1 MAHRARGHR
10 PSPASVTVTMKAALG
25 GRLVFGASAVLF
37 GIIGLMWHDAD
48 TWQNLPYFKQPI
60 VDDALAIAQV
70 AGGLAIFFRSTA
82 RWGSIV
88 LGVVYAI
95 LTLGCV
101 PSIVAHPNVYGSY
114 VLFFEI
120 LALVCGAF
128 AAFAPAA
135 ARVGMGVCTVSFAW
149 AQIAYL
155 KFTASLV
162 PAWILPNQMFWAIL
176 TTVAFALAA
185 IAILINVRARLAL
198 HLMTIMLAIFGLLVW
213 VPALVTHGEMHGNW
227 SEFALNF
234 LITGSAWLVAAY
246 TDLPRDSLRRSA

>member
-1 MAHRARGHR
+1 
-10 PSPASVTVTMKAALG
+10 MKTAFY

-37 GIIGLMWHDAD
+37 GVIGLMWHDAD
-48 TWQNLPYFKQPI
+48 TWQNLPYFKQP
-60 VDDALAIAQV
+60 VVADVLAIAQI
-70 AGGLAIFFRSTA
+70 AGGVALVFPSTL

-128 AAFAPAA
+128 AAFAPAP
-135 ARVGMGVCTVSFAW
+135 ARIGMGICTVSFAL

-162 PAWILPNQMFWAIL
+162 PSWILPNQMFWAIL

-185 IAILINVRARLAL
+185 IAILINVQALLAL
-198 HLMTIMLAIFGLLVW
+198 RLMTAMLALFGLLVW
-213 VPALVTHGEMHGNW
+213 VPALVTHPEQHGNW

-234 LITGSAWLVAAY
+234 LITGAAWLVAEY
-246 TDLPRDSLRRSA
+246 MGPHPDSRRRSA

>member
-1 MAHRARGHR
+1 
-10 PSPASVTVTMKAALG
+10 MKAALY
-25 GRLVFGASAVLF
+25 GRLVFGASAILF
-37 GIIGLMWHDAD
+37 GLIGLMWHDAD
-48 TWQNLPYFKQPI
+48 TWQNLPYFRWP
-60 VDDALAIAQV
+60 VVADALAIAQI
-70 AGGLAIFFRSTA
+70 AGGLAVAFPSTL

-88 LGVVYAI
+88 LGVVYGI

-128 AAFAPAA
+128 AAFVPAPA
-135 ARVGMGVCTVSFAW
+135 RIGMGICTVSFAL

-162 PAWILPNQMFWAIL
+162 PSWILPNQTFWAIA
-176 TTVAFALAA
+176 TTVAFGLAA
-185 IAILINVRARLAL
+185 IAIIINVRAQLAL
-198 HLMTIMLAIFGLLVW
+198 RLMTLMLALFGLLVW
-213 VPALVTHGEMHGNW
+213 VPALVTHGQMHGNW

-234 LITGSAWLVAAY
+234 LITGAAWLVAEY
-246 TDLPRDSLRRSA
+246 TVLPQDSRRRSA

>member
-1 MAHRARGHR
+1 
-10 PSPASVTVTMKAALG
+10 MKAALY
-25 GRLVFGASAVLF
+25 GRVVFGASAVLF

-48 TWQNLPYFKQPI
+48 TWQSLPYFKQPF
-60 VDDALAIAQV
+60 VADVLAIAQI
-70 AGGLAIFFRSTA
+70 AGGIGMFFPPA
-82 RWGSIV
+82 VRWGSIV

-128 AAFAPAA
+128 AAYAPTA
-135 ARVGMGVCTVSFAW
+135 ARIGMGICTVSFAA

-162 PAWILPNQMFWAIL
+162 PAWILPSQMFWAIL
-176 TTVAFALAA
+176 TTIAFALAA
-185 IAILINVRARLAL
+185 IAILINVRTQLAL
-198 HLMTIMLAIFGLLVW
+198 RLMALMLTIFGLLVW
-213 VPALVTHGEMHGNW
+213 VAALVTHPELHGNW
-227 SEFALNF
+227 SEFALNY
-234 LITGSAWLVAAY
+234 LITGAAWLVAEY
-246 TDLPRDSLRRSA
+246 TDLPQGFQRRSA